1 MNSFSK
7 DSLITFL
14 SEVLIFIFGF
24 AASIILARILG
35 PTGKGIYSL
44 ILLIPGL
51 LLTFGSFGIESAN
64 VYFVGSRKYKIED
77 IVSNSLIL
85 AFFLGIFLI
94 LIFLVI
100 SQLNFFQDFIK
111 TNQIPILY
119 LWLAVLIIPLSLL
132 LGFFRNILWGKGDIT
147 DCNKVRILESAIFLI
162 GIIFFLMIFQK
173 NIFGA
178 VLSYLLS
185 IICACL
191 LSVFLI
197 RKITQIRFYLTK
209 NLLRD
214 SLIYGGK
221 VYLANAMSFLNY
233 RLDMLLIALFL
244 TPAAVGFYSIAVGIA
259 EKLFIISGTLAGVLF
274 PKISSLSSG
283 EASDFTPKVSRHTFF
298 LMIVAS
304 LFLAILA
311 QPLIKILFGVNFLP
325 SVLPL
330 LILLPGIIAFGIGGV
345 LAADLSGRGR
355 PEFAFYSS
363 FACLIVNIILNI
375 IFIPKW
381 GIEGAALASSISY
394 WIDTLIIILVFLKI
408 SQKPLSEIL
417 IIKKE
422 DFRDYLQLLSNLK
435 NLRQ

>member
-85 AFFLGIFLI
+85 AFFLSVFLI

-100 SQLNFFQDFIK
+100 SQLNFFQDFIR

-132 LGFFRNILWGKGDIT
+132 LGFFRNILRGKGDIT
-147 DCNKVRILESAIFLI
+147 DYNKVRILESAIFLI

-191 LSVFLI
+191 LNVFLI

-381 GIEGAALASSISY
+381 GIGGAALASSISY
-394 WIDTLIIILVFLKI
+394 WIDTLIILLVFLKI
-408 SQKPLSEIL
+408 SQKSLSEIL